1 MLWIASSDASPAWPD
16 VHGPPSPVGF
26 GISGL
31 WVRRLLGQRG
41 RIGTAL
47 TCEADRPTRVAP
59 RAKCAPG
66 RVAARLQGR
75 RRSSATRYRVA
86 ALTHPRTG
94 LRCLAQPGAIWAVC
108 GSGGDRS
115 KPSDPFLA
123 RTADP
128 IPLSIQGVKRATAPQ
143 ARTPED
149 AGRRGD
155 RCSGCANAYDVDW
168 KQLVIQRLCGFCAAP
183 RNGGGDRVPIELP
196 AGGAPLLHCREKRGL
211 LRRSPGT
218 SVLIHS
224 DGSLSDTEEN
234 RVASWPGSALSK
246 KEPSR
251 RSVFIWRLGGRRP
264 LARA

>member
-1 MLWIASSDASPAWPD
+1 LCVTPLRYAQTHGFSRWSSIYRRRT
-16 VHGPPSPVGF
+16 F
-26 GISGL
+26 RISSCGKYL
-31 WVRRLLGQRG
+31 LSRRVSQTILMARS
-41 RIGTAL
+41 
-47 TCEADRPTRVAP
+47 DRPSGCRWPAIRRVALQAREIRL
-59 RAKCAPG
+59 RAE
-66 RVAARLQGR
+66 RS
-75 RRSSATRYRVA
+75 RSSHLMRDLGR
-86 ALTHPRTG
+86 
-94 LRCLAQPGAIWAVC
+94 C

-218 SVLIHS
+218 SVLIHN